1 MSRRPRLI
9 LSRQALAQ
17 NYQRL
22 SSVSGNAECAAS
34 IKANAYGVGIEFA
47 APVLWEAGCQTY
59 FVAYLEEALAL
70 RELLNDATIYV
81 FHGFDAGDFDI
92 ARSARIRPVINL
104 SEEASIP
111 KIEQLNPAV
120 HVDTGMR
127 RLGIPQ
133 YEMDRILDLVE
144 RSKPS
149 LLMSHLA
156 KADEPESTDNLTQL
170 EHFNSIRNQLG
181 GTCPSSSLAN
191 TAGILLGPTF
201 HFELVRPGI
210 GLYGG
215 SPDPND
221 PKGFEPV
228 VTWQAQV
235 MELQDVAMGESVG
248 YGGAFLAP
256 RELKLATI
264 GIGYADG
271 YHRILSGQGE
281 LAIDG
286 QICPIVGRVSMDL
299 VTLDVSA
306 IPNIKRG
313 TWVEI
318 MGTTVSI
325 DTMAVKAH
333 TITYELLTRLGP
345 RMERVVV

>member
-9 LSRQALAQ
+9 LSRQAVAQ

-34 IKANAYGVGIEFA
+34 IKADAYGVGIGFV
-47 APVLWEAGCQTY
+47 APILWEEGCRTY

-70 RELLNDATIYV
+70 RELLHDATIYV
-81 FHGFDAGDFDI
+81 FHGFDPQDFDV

-104 SEEASIP
+104 SEEALNP
-111 KIEQLNPAV
+111 KIKQLNPAV

-133 YEMDRILDLVE
+133 YEMGRILDLVE
-144 RSKPS
+144 RSNPS
-149 LLMSHLA
+149 LLMSHLS
-156 KADEPESTDNLTQL
+156 KADEPQSADNLIQL
-170 EHFNSIRNQLG
+170 ELFNSIRHELG
-181 GTCPSSSLAN
+181 GACPSSSLAN
-191 TAGILLGPTF
+191 TAGILLGPAF

-235 MELQDVAMGESVG
+235 MELQDVAMGEPVG
-248 YGGAFLAP
+248 YGGSFLAP
-256 RELKLATI
+256 CALKLATI

-271 YHRILSGQGE
+271 YHRILGGQGE
-281 LAIDG
+281 VAIDG

-306 IPNIKRG
+306 IPNIKQG

-318 MGTTVSI
+318 MGPTISI
-325 DTMAVKAH
+325 DTMAVKAN
-333 TITYELLTRLGP
+333 TIAYELLTRLGP
-345 RMERVVV
+345 RMDRVLV

>member
-1 MSRRPRLI
+1 VSRRPRLI

-17 NYQRL
+17 NYQYL
-22 SSVSGNAECAAS
+22 SSVAGKAECAAS
-34 IKANAYGVGIEFA
+34 IKADAYGLGIEFV
-47 APVLWEAGCQTY
+47 APVLWEAGCKTY

-70 RELLNDATIYV
+70 RELLHDATIYV
-81 FHGFDAGDFDI
+81 FHGFDRGNFDI
-92 ARSARIRPVINL
+92 AKAARIWPVINL
-104 SEEASIP
+104 SEEALIP

-156 KADEPESTDNLTQL
+156 KADEPDSTDNMTQL
-170 EHFNSIRNQLG
+170 ERFNSIRNQLG
-181 GTCPSSSLAN
+181 DACPYSSLAN
-191 TAGILLGPTF
+191 TAGILLGPPF

-221 PKGFEPV
+221 PKGFKPV

-235 MELQDVAMGESVG
+235 MELQEVAMGESVG

-256 RELKLATI
+256 HALRLATI

-271 YHRILSGQGE
+271 YHRVLGGQGE

-306 IPNIKRG
+306 ISSIKKG
-313 TWVEI
+313 TWVEV
-318 MGTTVSI
+318 MGPIISI
-325 DTMAVKAH
+325 DTVAVKAN
-333 TITYELLTRLGP
+333 TIGYELLTRLGP

>member
-1 MSRRPRLI
+1 
-9 LSRQALAQ
+9 LAQ

-34 IKANAYGVGIEFA
+34 IKADAYGVGIEFA

-70 RELLNDATIYV
+70 RELLYDATIYV
-81 FHGFDAGDFDI
+81 FHGFDVGDFDI
-92 ARSARIRPVINL
+92 ARSARIRPVINS

-111 KIEQLNPAV
+111 RIEQLNPAL

-133 YEMDRILDLVE
+133 YEMDRIIDLVE

-156 KADEPESTDNLTQL
+156 RADEQESTHNLTQL
-170 EHFNSIRNQLG
+170 ERFNLIRNQLG
-181 GTCPSSSLAN
+181 GACPNSSLAN

-248 YGGAFLAP
+248 YGGVFLAP

-271 YHRILSGQGE
+271 YHRILSGRGE
-281 LAIDG
+281 VAIDG

-318 MGTTVSI
+318 MGPTISI
-325 DTMAVKAH
+325 DTMAVKAD

-345 RMERVVV
+345 RIERVVV